1 MVLQT
6 GASKIVKI
14 NGKKRMEIQENTGE
28 LFLFFGAGSGWSLPS
43 SRVCDR
49 KHPMKAKCRNR
60 MTGPAPAFRGEKRK
74 ERGEMR
80 VPCAGLANRQR
91 RNKK

>member
-60 MTGPAPAFRGEKRK
+60 MTGPAPAFRCEKRK

-80 VPCAGLANRQR
+80 VLCVGAVQQTGAE
-91 RNKK
+91 K